1 MVSLTLRFNPHSSE
15 FSQNDLCFFSSSG
28 RQWPQCI
35 EREWFGRAARQRRR
49 TLPSRRRR
57 HAHEV
62 GDARPARADAV
73 TARALTVW
81 AYPCGTA
88 WRNECILSG
97 APTPSRCCDPSR
109 HQRRPL
115 GPPHANGLA
124 YERPVCSLA
133 PNLEPTWAAAAAS
146 SRASSSALRRSAAA
160 RSRRP
165 CAIGEIGCHRHRKRN
180 TKGIG
185 SGAAANL
192 ALDATCET
200 KSAGS

>member
-35 EREWFGRAARQRRR
+35 EREWFGTAALQRRR

-57 HAHEV
+57 HADEA
-62 GDARPARADAV
+62 GDARPARADDPHGAGTDCV
-73 TARALTVW
+73 GLSLRDGLAQLMHIERRARSISLLR
-81 AYPCGTA
+81 P
-88 WRNECILSG
+88 IK
-97 APTPSRCCDPSR
+97 APTASVGASPR
-109 HQRRPL
+109 
-115 GPPHANGLA
+115 
-124 YERPVCSLA
+124 ERPCTRTAGLLSCA
-133 PNLEPTWAAAAAS
+133 EPTSATAAAS

-165 CAIGEIGCHRHRKRN
+165 CGIGEIGCHRHQKQN
-180 TKGIG
+180 TAGIG

-192 ALDATCET
+192 AVDATCET
-200 KSAGS
+200 MSAGS